1 MGVRVD
7 RKVRRNMRVRVCTR
21 RFRID
26 RRVRVDRGGEMG
38 SGER

>member
-7 RKVRRNMRVRVCTR
+7 RKVRRNMRVSVYR